1 MVNLRENLKWLVV
14 SVTATIGAILAY
26 LQEYEFLGTLL
37 GTVIGAGIAYFVQ
50 GRTQKRIWKRE
61 YSIKIVE
68 EVYGALYNSIIGMIR
83 NLEEKYYNGL
93 DFSIWRGLQVH
104 YRYLM
109 VDEEFRNRLDSF
121 YESVEKYTKACL
133 QFQNRILLNI
143 VKQAINQV
151 FNVEAEGETEFAV
164 KYTKNKK
171 DFSHR
176 PILLE
181 KLRNKYSL
189 SKIVDEALKYEDKS
203 RISNISININFMK
216 ADGSERVS
224 SHEQKEIEMFWE
236 VCLRKMDENE
246 TYTFIIKENEKLL
259 KEAKNI
265 KKELIKRIEEP
276 WKI

>member
-1 MVNLRENLKWLVV
+1 MVNLRENLKWLVG

-50 GRTQKRIWKRE
+50 GRTQKRTWKRE

-93 DFSIWRGLQVH
+93 DFSIWRGFQVH

-109 VDEEFRNRLDSF
+109 VDEEFRKRLDSF

-151 FNVEAEGETEFAV
+151 FNVEAEGKPNLDV
-164 KYTKNKK
+164 GYTKNKK
-171 DFSHR
+171 QFAHST
-176 PILLE
+176 ILQDNLL
-181 KLRNKYSL
+181 KKFSL
-189 SKIVDEALKYEDKS
+189 SEFVDEALKYEDKS
-203 RISNISININFMK
+203 RISDIAININFAK
-216 ADGSERVS
+216 ADQSGWFRSYDT
-224 SHEQKEIEMFWE
+224 KEIERFLE
-236 VCLRKMDENE
+236 LCRKEMKENE
-246 TYTFIIKENEKLL
+246 TYTFIIKENDKLL
-259 KEAKNI
+259 KEAKSL
-265 KKELIKRIEEP
+265 KKELIKRIQEP
-276 WKI
+276 WEI